1 MLLVVSRLEVHF
13 DPIRRAGK
21 MVHPKSQ
28 ACRNKNAQ
36 ALMILPIS
44 YQKIVKIAEFRYV
57 VWIFCIFLNLQDIKY
72 AFYLDLLL

>member
-36 ALMILPIS
+36 ALMRLSIS

-57 VWIFCIFLNLQDIKY
+57 V
-72 AFYLDLLL
+72 